1 MARYTGPKV
10 RISRRLGVPIF
21 GYSKSLERRNYPPG
35 QHGAKMRRKVT
46 DYALGLL
53 EKQKLRYYYGLQERQ
68 FRRVYETALRR
79 RGVTGEQ
86 MLQLLETRL
95 DSVVYGLGLA
105 FTRPAAR
112 QMIAHG
118 HIKVNGRKVDV
129 PSFTVKVND
138 VIEVRPTA
146 ASRQL
151 ATRGMELSTSRPAPE
166 WLSLSKDTLKGTMMR
181 LPTRLE
187 IQPVANEQTVVE
199 FYSR

>member
-1 MARYTGPKV
+1 MARYTGPRV

-21 GYSKSLERRNYPPG
+21 GYSKSLEKRNYPPG
-35 QHGAKMRRKVT
+35 QHGPKSRRKVT

-68 FRRVYETALRR
+68 FRRVYETAIRR

-86 MLQLLETRL
+86 MLQILETRL
-95 DSVVYGLGLA
+95 DSVVFSLG
-105 FTRPAAR
+105 FGSTRSAAR

-118 HIKVNGRKVDV
+118 HVRVNGRKVDV
-129 PSFTVKVND
+129 PSFAVKVND
-138 VIEVRPTA
+138 LVEVRNHA

-151 ATRGMELSTSRPAPE
+151 AARGLELSVSRPVPD
-166 WLSLSKDTLKGTMMR
+166 WLNLTKDTLKGTVVRM
-181 LPTRLE
+181 PTRQD
-187 IQPVANEQTVVE
+187 IQPLANEQAVVE

>member
-1 MARYTGPKV
+1 MARYTGPRV

-21 GYSKSLERRNYPPG
+21 GYSKSLEKRNYPPG
-35 QHGAKMRRKVT
+35 QHGPKSRRKVT

-68 FRRVYETALRR
+68 FRRVYETAARR

-86 MLQLLETRL
+86 MLQILETRL
-95 DSVVYGLGLA
+95 DSIVYSLGLGA
-105 FTRPAAR
+105 TRPAAR

-118 HIKVNGRKVDV
+118 HVRVNGRKVDV
-129 PSFTVKVND
+129 PSFAVKVND
-138 VIEVRPTA
+138 IVEVRNHA

-151 ATRGMELSTSRPAPE
+151 AARGLELSVSRPVPD
-166 WLSLSKDTLKGTMMR
+166 WLNLSKDTLKGTVMR
-181 LPTRLE
+181 LPTRQD
-187 IQPVANEQTVVE
+187 IQPMANEQAVVE